1 MPSIHQDPASSNFRI
16 RFRYDGRN
24 IQRSLKTS
32 NRRRAGALC
41 QQVEETL
48 DLIDRGRIEIPCGVD
63 PIAFILAG
71 GKVVQQNK
79 PSKSI
84 GLSKLF
90 ETYLERM
97 PKGRK
102 EESTLLSERIHVKH
116 LKKHLG
122 ANRTVQTL
130 TKAILQTYVEKRLKE
145 KWRGKPI
152 TPETVRN
159 ELVTLR
165 ILWNWGVKEG
175 LLAGVSPVKDVE
187 FPLADEKL
195 PFMTRQEI
203 EEVIE
208 RGGLTTD
215 AEEGLWEALY
225 LHVNEVRQALES
237 IRESARHPF
246 IYPMMVFV
254 AHTGCRRSEMV
265 RSRIEDVDFK
275 SKTIMLREKK
285 KSRSKAITYR
295 RVDMSPLL
303 YDVMANWVAN
313 HPGGQSTFAQLR
325 LSGEATPIT
334 VNQAHYHLEKTLEKT
349 EWKIIRGFHVFR
361 HSFASNLAAA
371 GVDQRVIDEF
381 MGHQTEEMRRRYRHL
396 FPAVRQAAIASVFG
410 GQGQQPVISIAG

>member
-1 MPSIHQDPASSNFRI
+1 MPSIHKDPASSNFRI
-16 RFRYDGRN
+16 RFRYNGRN

-32 NRRRAGALC
+32 NRRKAVAMC

-48 DLIDRGRIEIPCGVD
+48 HLIERGRIEIPGGIDV
-63 PIAFILAG
+63 IGFILAG
-71 GKVVQQNK
+71 GQVTPQTK

-84 GLSKLF
+84 GLSTLF
-90 ETYLERM
+90 ETYLERL

-116 LKKHLG
+116 LKRHLG

-130 TKAILQTYVEKRLKE
+130 TKANLQTYVEKRLKDA
-145 KWRGKPI
+145 WRGKPL

-175 LLAGVSPVKDVE
+175 LLRGTSPVKDVE

-203 EEVIE
+203 KEVIE
-208 RGGLTTD
+208 RGGLTMD

-225 LHVNEVRQALES
+225 LHVNEVQQALET
-237 IRESARHPF
+237 IQEFARHTF

-275 SKTIMLREKK
+275 TKTIMLREKK
-285 KSRSKAITYR
+285 RSRTKAITYR

-303 YDVMANWVAN
+303 YEVMSNWIAN
-313 HPGGQSTFAQLR
+313 HPGGQHTFAQLR

-334 VNQAHYHLEKTLEKT
+334 VNQAHYHLGKTLETT

-371 GVDQRVIDEF
+371 AVDQRVIDEF

-396 FPAVRQAAIASVFG
+396 FPAIRQAAIASVFG
-410 GQGQQPVISIAG
+410 EQRQQTVVTIAG